1 MTTARKY
8 PIPAIDLQDVD
19 VLEDGIA
26 PVVFTSLSERVP
38 TGPGGGNPPS
48 PPDTT
53 R

>member
-1 MTTARKY
+1 MAKAREY
-8 PIPAIDLQDVD
+8 IIPAIDLQDVD

-26 PVVFTSLSERVP
+26 PVVTDFSMRVP
-38 TGPGGGNPPS
+38 TGPPGGDPPA